1 MIYCLLKLLISSI
14 GSLVD
19 YIFFQL
25 IWLFESLVFGKN
37 NVIMQEESEVK
48 WLPLRLNIIPLL
60 DKQARSVLDLYLA
73 TRKEILEGDILS
85 IQKLIRIKE
94 EVKANL

>member
-94 EVKANL
+94 EVRANL

>member
-1 MIYCLLKLLISSI
+1 
-14 GSLVD
+14 
-19 YIFFQL
+19 
-25 IWLFESLVFGKN
+25 
-37 NVIMQEESEVK
+37 MQEESEVK

-60 DKQARSVLDLYLA
+60 DKQVRSVLDLYLA

-94 EVKANL
+94 EVRYNL

>member
-1 MIYCLLKLLISSI
+1 
-14 GSLVD
+14 
-19 YIFFQL
+19 
-25 IWLFESLVFGKN
+25 
-37 NVIMQEESEVK
+37 MQEESEVK

>member
-1 MIYCLLKLLISSI
+1 
-14 GSLVD
+14 
-19 YIFFQL
+19 
-25 IWLFESLVFGKN
+25 
-37 NVIMQEESEVK
+37 MQEECEVK

-60 DKQARSVLDLYLA
+60 DMQARRVLDLFLA

-94 EVKANL
+94 EVTANL

>member
-1 MIYCLLKLLISSI
+1 
-14 GSLVD
+14 
-19 YIFFQL
+19 
-25 IWLFESLVFGKN
+25 
-37 NVIMQEESEVK
+37 MQEESEVK

-94 EVKANL
+94 EVRANL